1 MSECVCLRIVS
12 IIFTLLQLDYCTS
25 VCAVHWKLNV
35 IRASRESEQSG
46 ICYGGFAAVV
56 AAAVHFAFQLLGK
69 IENAKLTRTEGRKRR
84 KGQDSGA
91 EKKRKEKGRQLI
103 RRSRRA
109 VPLQIVK
116 RGLTFF
122 IDKNLPLLLLS
133 KIEFENSTKRKKNYY
148 FYSDDRQFF
157 QNMLLLKREYN
168 FFNFCTK
175 STKARK
181 A

>member
-1 MSECVCLRIVS
+1 MLSERPEKVS
-12 IIFTLLQLDYCTS
+12 K
-25 VCAVHWKLNV
+25 V
-35 IRASRESEQSG
+35 
-46 ICYGGFAAVV
+46 GFAM
-56 AAAVHFAFQLLGK
+56 AALLLLLPLLCTLVFSFS
-69 IENAKLTRTEGRKRR
+69 AKLKTLSLQELRDGKRR

-133 KIEFENSTKRKKNYY
+133 KIEFENSTKRKKI
-148 FYSDDRQFF
+148 RK
-157 QNMLLLKREYN
+157 LLFLLR
-168 FFNFCTK
+168 
-175 STKARK
+175 
-181 A
+181 